1 MRLSGRKTRR
11 PTRPWNSGAGLF
23 ALLLVLTACTAAHTP
38 VRRERASPL
47 PRPPAATAT
56 AAPSASATVPADSD
70 ETAPPQSGDKV
81 ISSTIALDWSWPGPG
96 RPFKATHENPVPISP
111 PPAAPLPT
119 LYAIG
124 SGEHPAE
131 TPPYDQLSFRFQGGF
146 PSYDI
151 EFVPELIA
159 DGSGLPVPMPGTGAI
174 LRVVFRGA
182 QAHTADGTAST
193 ITSAP
198 APSIGYQALTS
209 YAPAGDFE
217 GVRELRDRRRP
228 ADGTGAGDE
237 GARVRG
243 REDRAAASTC
253 TSSRSSWT
261 PPPGSSC
268 PKEQRRVNAA
278 EPRTMR
284 PRLCC
289 VPVSVTFG
297 GVPGLAQALALMAA
311 ARTWRPS
318 SSSSSLM
325 TSGGSSRM
333 TLP

>member
-1 MRLSGRKTRR
+1 MTFGPELGNHLLLGWKGRGELIVSALSGGKTWR
-11 PTRPWNSGAGLF
+11 PTREWNSAAGLF
-23 ALLLVLTACTAAHTP
+23 ALLLVLAACTPPTPQPGGTSQPAASS
-38 VRRERASPL
+38 A
-47 PRPPAATAT
+47 AATAT
-56 AAPSASATVPADSD
+56 AAPSAAAAVPADSD

-96 RPFKATHENPVPISP
+96 QPFKAPHENPVPISP

-131 TPPYDQLSFRFQGGF
+131 APPYDQLSFRFQGGF
-146 PSYDI
+146 PGYDI

-193 ITSAP
+193 ITGAP

-217 GVRELRDRRRP
+217 GVLSYGIGVGRP
-228 ADGTGAGDE
+228 TE
-237 GARVRG
+237 TVPETKVRVYEVEKIERG
-243 REDRAAASTC
+243 QHLFVVAVQLDA
-253 TSSRSSWT
+253 TS
-261 PPPGSSC
+261 
-268 PKEQRRVNAA
+268 
-278 EPRTMR
+278 
-284 PRLCC
+284 
-289 VPVSVTFG
+289 
-297 GVPGLAQALALMAA
+297 
-311 ARTWRPS
+311 WR
-318 SSSSSLM
+318 
-325 TSGGSSRM
+325 
-333 TLP
+333 